1 MTGMLIDLS
10 LHLEEKNLFT
20 EGSPVAHLGHVGTH
34 LDKAPGEAFPLERC
48 IGPAC
53 LIDVSSV
60 RGRRIEPAD
69 MDEAR
74 IVAPGDFVILRTGWV
89 AEAYP
94 GDHYLGEHP
103 ELSESS
109 LRLLAS
115 RRPGMIGVD
124 APGLGRPQRHS
135 DVDRYLARH
144 GIFVVE
150 NLANLESLHAQ
161 RFRIY
166 CFPLA
171 LEGSSGLPA
180 RVVAEVE

>member
-1 MTGMLIDLS
+1 MLIDLS
-10 LHLEEKNLFT
+10 LRLAENNLFT
-20 EGSPVAHLGHVGTH
+20 RGSPVAHLGHLGTH
-34 LDKAPGEAFPLERC
+34 LDTAPGEVFPLERC

-60 RGRRIEPAD
+60 RGRTIEPAD

-74 IVAPGDFVILRTGWV
+74 IVEPGDFVVLRTGWL

-94 GDHYLGEHP
+94 SDRYLREHP

-109 LRLLAS
+109 LSLLVS
-115 RRPGMIGVD
+115 RRAGVIGVD
-124 APGLGRPQRHS
+124 APGLGRPERHGE
-135 DVDRYLARH
+135 VDRHLARH

-150 NLANLESLHAQ
+150 NLANLEAVGRR

-171 LEGSSGLPA
+171 LEGTSGLPA
-180 RVVAEVE
+180 RVVAELA